1 MRLQFSAT
9 CGLAV
14 SLVLFA
20 GVAGAQLKSARSAED
35 KAARMRGAQDPNI
48 RATRD
53 KVEVNDAS
61 KEAPAPPHKGGA
73 KSRGADGCLVTID
86 NRTSF
91 WIELYTDGRY
101 IGTVY
106 SYGDMTVYV
115 YGETLYARTLFTDG
129 PAWTW
134 GPRALG
140 CEPGGSFT
148 WTLKR

>member
-1 MRLQFSAT
+1 VRLQFSAT
-9 CGLAV
+9 CGLAL

-20 GVAGAQLKSARSAED
+20 GVAGAQVKSAKSAED

-73 KSRGADGCLVTID
+73 KSRGADACLVTID
-86 NRTSF
+86 NRTSS
-91 WIELYTDGRY
+91 WIEIYADKRY
-101 IGTVY
+101 IGTV
-106 SYGDMTVYV
+106 SSWGDMTVYV
-115 YGETLYARTLFTDG
+115 YGKTLYARSLFTEA
-129 PAWTW
+129 AWTW

-148 WTLKR
+148 WTLKP